1 MAEYGMS
8 ATIPASFDEVKPR
21 LLAALKDQG
30 FGILTTIDM
39 QATMRE
45 KLGVEME
52 RYEILGACNP
62 PLAHR
67 AVEADRDIGLLLP
80 CNVVIRDA
88 GESGTTVSLLDPEA
102 MFSLAQG
109 PDMAAVADLPGEARR
124 RLRAALDA
132 LQGAGAG

>member
-1 MAEYGMS
+1 MADYGM
-8 ATIPASFDEVKPR
+8 TITIDGSFDEVKPR
-21 LLAALKDQG
+21 VLAALKEQG
-30 FGILTTIDM
+30 FGVLTTIDM
-39 QATMRE
+39 QAAMRE
-45 KLGVEME
+45 KLGVTME

-80 CNVVIRDA
+80 CNVIVRETGD
-88 GESGTTVSLLDPEA
+88 GRTVVGALDPEA

-109 PDMAAVADLPGEARR
+109 PGMESVADLPGEAKR

-132 LQGAGAG
+132 LAGLGA